1 MKTHDYI
8 EILRSGKQPIPQPF
22 VHGICGR
29 VIRGTKPS
37 DFDTL
42 TDDPS
47 RHVIMLMDADGLARL
62 FGKSGYKILIEIG
75 YRADYIQQKLD
86 AGNAFK
92 LAVFPAEAA
101 YLADWD
107 GVFRIAAEVYPELA
121 SCCAKHAS
129 MLRSL
134 TGFALTPGQTD
145 QGHFIHE
152 IERLA
157 GYQFKDADKKDD
169 PRFMSIEKYRSSGK
183 SLWELRALLYH
194 TLHLRE
200 LYSGDGYTYNEQGR
214 RQLKEYV
221 MRNKRIKDIQGSS
234 VLDLDVTVP

>member
-1 MKTHDYI
+1 MRTQEYI
-8 EILRSGKQPIPQPF
+8 DILRSGKQPIPQPF

-29 VIRGTKPS
+29 VIRGTKPEH
-37 DFDTL
+37 FDTL

-47 RHVIMLMDADGLARL
+47 RIVVMLMDADGLARL
-62 FGKSGYKILIEIG
+62 FGKNGYKILIEIG
-75 YRADYIQQKLD
+75 YRGDYIQQKLA
-86 AGNAFK
+86 AGNSFK

-107 GVFRIAAEVYPELA
+107 GVFKIASEVYPEVA
-121 SCCAKHAS
+121 SCCTRHAGL
-129 MLRSL
+129 LRSL
-134 TGFALTPGQTD
+134 TSFALTAGRSD

-152 IERLA
+152 IEKLS
-157 GYQFKDADKKDD
+157 GYRFMDADKKDD
-169 PRFMSIEKYRSSGK
+169 PRFMSIEQYRTSGK
-183 SLWELRALLYH
+183 SVWELRALLYH

-221 MRNKRIKDIQGSS
+221 MRNKRIADIKDSA
-234 VLDLDVTVP
+234 VLDLEVQVP